1 MTIISFIAI
10 NFGAI
15 YRTTKSSYRDS
26 PTRIIKECVTIHCCY
41 DILCT
46 ALFKALF
53 HVPLLYFE
61 HLPLQRS
68 LHGPVVLYCV
78 SKSILFKY
86 VILLEY
92 PETAIHVFISLEKS
106 ARLCL
111 KHCSVCVLPDHP
123 ITATLAQL
131 MDWVCSVEL
140 FENVII
146 FPISSGDAN
155 SSP

>member
-1 MTIISFIAI
+1 M
-10 NFGAI
+10 
-15 YRTTKSSYRDS
+15 Y
-26 PTRIIKECVTIHCCY
+26 
-41 DILCT
+41 L
-46 ALFKALF
+46 
-53 HVPLLYFE
+53 
-61 HLPLQRS
+61 
-68 LHGPVVLYCV
+68 VLYGV

-92 PETAIHVFISLEKS
+92 PETAIRGFISLEKS

-111 KHCSVCVLPDHP
+111 KHCSVCVPDHP
-123 ITATLAQL
+123 ITATLAQI

-146 FPISSGDAN
+146 FPIPSGDAN